1 MNDKLKLLEYAAKKV
16 VSENAFMGFLFNR
29 FMETEHVGENDLITL
44 LNCSLED
51 YYKLCLCKA
60 PDTTAGNYIEKVR
73 ELSEYANVQVFELNK
88 IIKRANVIIS
98 LSQSP
103 NSLLMA
109 ARDKTEK
116 KDKE

>member
-16 VSENAFMGFLFNR
+16 VNENAFMGFLFNR
-29 FMETEHVGENDLITL
+29 FMETENIGETDLITS
-44 LNCSLED
+44 LNCNLED

-109 ARDKTEK
+109 ARDRIEK
-116 KDKE
+116 KDKD